1 MKFTL
6 SLGQMDVRFG
16 DPGANLATVT
26 RMVEEAKR
34 CSSDLVLFPE
44 LWSTGYDLS
53 NASRYASE
61 LDSGVFA
68 EISLL
73 ARRVGIHILG
83 STLSLRGTKHCNTLT
98 VFAPD
103 GSLLADYSKIHLFRL
118 MDEHKYLCAGDKI
131 RTVDLPFGRS
141 GLAIC
146 YDLRFP
152 ELFRAHALAGAVM
165 SFLPAEWPKPRL
177 SHWQTLVRARAIEN
191 QMFILACNRVG
202 SDADNVFPG
211 HSMAVDPWGEIL
223 AEGGDGEELITLS
236 IDLSKVQEAR
246 RTIPALQDRRPDVY
260 IEPSQEQSPQERW
273 EKRIFNK

>member
-1 MKFTL
+1 MEFTL
-6 SLGQMDVRFG
+6 SLGQMDIQFG
-16 DPGANLATVT
+16 DPAANFVTVA
-26 RMVEEAKR
+26 RMVDEAKR
-34 CSSDLVLFPE
+34 RGSELVLFPE

-53 NASRYASE
+53 NVSRYASE

-68 EISLL
+68 EISSL

-83 STLSLRGTKHCNTLT
+83 STLSLRGTKYCNTLT

-152 ELFRAHALAGAVM
+152 ELFSAHAAAGAVM

-202 SDADNVFPG
+202 SDADNIFSG

-236 IDLSKVQEAR
+236 VDLSKVQEAR
-246 RTIPALQDRRPDVY
+246 KTIPILQDRRPDVY
-260 IEPSQEQSPQERW
+260 LGLS
-273 EKRIFNK
+273 